1 MDKKTLAALVLN
13 SGGKFVTV
21 TFIKKDGSLRKL
33 TGRMG
38 VTKHLK
44 GGVSTLD
51 PDRYITI
58 FDVQAGGYRAINRD
72 TIQELRI
79 EGEVLNAHCA

>member
-1 MDKKTLAALVLN
+1 MLDDLILKSA
-13 SGGKFVTV
+13 GRFVTV
-21 TFIKKDGSLRKL
+21 TFIKKSGELRTL

-51 PDRYITI
+51 ADKFITI
-58 FDVQAGGYRAINRD
+58 FDMVNKGYRAINRE
-72 TIQELRI
+72 TIKS
-79 EGEVLNAHCA
+79 VTLNHETHV